1 MGVKVVVEGDPQEWG
16 RRFTELVCEAWYG
29 RKGGTP
35 LPMDPEGR
43 EHGLSVGG
51 VGVCQR
57 IAGVCASA
65 DGQEP
70 KGSGN

>member
-29 RKGGTP
+29 RKGNPP
-35 LPMDPEGR
+35 LPVDPEGR

-51 VGVCQR
+51 IGVRQR
-57 IAGVCASA
+57 TAGVRVGA
-65 DGQEP
+65 DGQ
-70 KGSGN
+70 